1 MDIKTLYRLYN
12 YTSNSIALTET
23 NYADWSDEWVLL
35 GKIEVAYEDQ
45 LQISDM
51 VCIEPKLKAKREI
64 LLAKAQLVNERIA
77 NMQCIEYV
85 PQRNASE
92 EGNQHDTGR
101 EDQTDDSTA

>member
-1 MDIKTLYRLYN
+1 MDTKTLYRLYC
-12 YTSNSIALTET
+12 YTSNSITLTES
-23 NYADWSDEWVLL
+23 NYSDWSDEWVLL
-35 GKIEVAYEDQ
+35 GSIEVPYDDQ
-45 LQISDM
+45 LQIADKLYL
-51 VCIEPKLKAKREI
+51 EPKLKAKREM

-101 EDQTDDSTA
+101 ANYPDEGTA